1 MAPIGKNTR
10 TAANKN
16 SQNIFGRG
24 IAINMLTRIIAI
36 LFFLVTIT
44 SVASAQERYMI
55 GYAGFAG
62 FQVSMWAVKDLGL
75 LKKYGLDGEVV
86 LVPGTTRQIQALVG
100 ESIHFAHVDAAGY
113 IRAVMRGAN
122 MVLVGGSLN
131 KFPFSLVTQK
141 EIRKPADLIGKKIGI
156 VGFGGANDLAVT
168 LLLKEWKIPREKVTV
183 LQAGGGA
190 NRLAAMSAKALDAT
204 VLSHPE
210 LGEALRTG
218 MNELG
223 NLNDF
228 KSADYPMT
236 AVAVRRSFLEQNR
249 NVVKRFMMAYAE
261 ATYEFINDPGK
272 GISILKNRLKQDNAK
287 ALEETYKYFAPQFS
301 FPTRV
306 SRNGMQNTLELIVK
320 ENPKLDTKFDKY
332 LDESILDELEKEG
345 FFKRITGK

>member
-1 MAPIGKNTR
+1 VVLPV
-10 TAANKN
+10 
-16 SQNIFGRG
+16 S
-24 IAINMLTRIIAI
+24 
-36 LFFLVTIT
+36 
-44 SVASAQERYMI
+44 SVAEERYLI

-62 FQVSMWAVKDLGL
+62 FQASMWAVKDLGL

-100 ESIHFAHVDAAGY
+100 ESIDFAHVDAAGY
-113 IRAVMRGAN
+113 IRAVMRGAD

-131 KFPFSLVTQK
+131 KFPFSLVTQR

-190 NRLAAMSAKALDAT
+190 NRLVAMTAKALDAT

-210 LGEALRTG
+210 LGEALRMG

-236 AVAVRRSFLEQNR
+236 AVAVRRAFLQNHR
-249 NVVKRFMMAYAE
+249 DVVKRFMRAYAE
-261 ATYEFINDPGK
+261 GTYQFMHDKET
-272 GISILKNRLKQDNAK
+272 GIKILRNRLKQDNST
-287 ALEETYKYFAPQFS
+287 ALEETYRYFAPQFS

-306 SRNGMQNTLELIVK
+306 SQIGLRNTIEMIGK
-320 ENPKLDTKFDKY
+320 ENTKVETSLDKY
-332 LDESILDELEKEG
+332 VDESLLDELEKEG
-345 FFKRITGK
+345 FFQRITGK

>member
-1 MAPIGKNTR
+1 MKLQ
-10 TAANKN
+10 NKALAVVLL
-16 SQNIFGRG
+16 SF
-24 IAINMLTRIIAI
+24 ALAK
-36 LFFLVTIT
+36 
-44 SVASAQERYMI
+44 SVAAQEYMV

-62 FQVSMWAVKDLGL
+62 FQVSMWAAKDLGL

-113 IRAVMRGAN
+113 IRAVIRGAE

-141 EIRKPADLIGKKIGI
+141 EIRKPADLVGKKIGI

-168 LLLKEWKIPREKVTV
+168 LLLREWKIPRDKVTV

-210 LGEALRTG
+210 LGEALRAG

-223 NLNDF
+223 NLNEF

-236 AVAVRRSFLEQNR
+236 AVAVRRSFLQNNR
-249 NVVKRFMMAYAE
+249 DVVKRFMRAYAE
-261 ATYEFINDPGK
+261 GTYQFMHDKEK
-272 GISILKNRLKQDNAK
+272 GIKVLRNRLKQDNPT
-287 ALEETYKYFAPQFS
+287 ALDQTYKYFAPQFS

-306 SRNGMQNTLELIVK
+306 SLVGMRNTLDMIAQEDSKV
-320 ENPKLDTKFDKY
+320 DTNVGKY
-332 LDESILDELEKEG
+332 VDESLLDELEKEG

>member
-1 MAPIGKNTR
+1 VI
-10 TAANKN
+10 
-16 SQNIFGRG
+16 
-24 IAINMLTRIIAI
+24 
-36 LFFLVTIT
+36 
-44 SVASAQERYMI
+44 
-55 GYAGFAG
+55 
-62 FQVSMWAVKDLGL
+62 
-75 LKKYGLDGEVV
+75 

-113 IRAVMRGAN
+113 IRAVMRGAD

-141 EIRKPADLIGKKIGI
+141 EIRKPPDLIGKKIGI

-168 LLLKEWKIPREKVTV
+168 LLLKEWKIPREKVAV

-190 NRLAAMSAKALDAT
+190 NRLAAMTAKALDAT

-210 LGEALRTG
+210 LGEALRMG

-236 AVAVRRSFLEQNR
+236 AVAVRRSFLQNNR
-249 NVVKRFMMAYAE
+249 DVVKRFMQAYAE
-261 ATYEFINDPGK
+261 GTYQFMNDKEK
-272 GISILKNRLKQDNAK
+272 GTRILRNRLKQDNPT
-287 ALEETYKYFAPQFS
+287 ALEETYRYFAPQFS

-306 SRNGMQNTLELIVK
+306 SHNGLQNTLELVAK
-320 ENPKLDTKFDKY
+320 ENPKLETSLNKY
-332 LDESILDELEKEG
+332 LDESILDELAREG

>member
-1 MAPIGKNTR
+1 MPRNLIG
-10 TAANKN
+10 
-16 SQNIFGRG
+16 
-24 IAINMLTRIIAI
+24 LV
-36 LFFLVTIT
+36 LFLLVVPTNGL
-44 SVASAQERYMI
+44 AQERYMI

-62 FQVSMWAVKDLGL
+62 FQASMWAVQDLGL
-75 LKKYGLDGEVV
+75 LKKYGLQGEVV
-86 LVPGTTRQIQALVG
+86 LVPGTTRQIQALIG

-113 IRAVMRGAN
+113 IRAAMRGAD

-156 VGFGGANDLAVT
+156 VGFGGGNDLAVT
-168 LLLKEWKIPREKVTV
+168 LLLREWKIPREKVAV

-190 NRLAAMSAKALDAT
+190 NRLAAMNAKALDAT

-210 LGEALRTG
+210 LGEALRMG

-236 AVAVRRSFLEQNR
+236 AVAVRRSFLQNNR
-249 NVVKRFMMAYAE
+249 DVVKRFMRAYAE
-261 ATYEFINDPGK
+261 GTYQFMHNKEE
-272 GISILKNRLKQDNAK
+272 GIRILKNRLKQDNPT
-287 ALEETYKYFAPQFS
+287 ALEETYRYFAPQFS

-306 SRNGMQNTLELIVK
+306 SQDGLRNTIEMIAK
-320 ENPKLDTKFDKY
+320 EDPKVETNLAKY
-332 LDESILDELEKEG
+332 VNESILDEMEKEG
-345 FFKRITGK
+345 FFKRIAGK